1 MQNIGGVAEILL
13 FFFFMIMHIHNNIL
27 LDLYMLN
34 SAVLMKRNFTKQA
47 TKLNQVADKKLSS
60 KKS

>member
-1 MQNIGGVAEILL
+1 MQNIGGVGEILL

-34 SAVLMKRNFTKQA
+34 SAVLMKRHFTK
-47 TKLNQVADKKLSS
+47 
-60 KKS
+60 